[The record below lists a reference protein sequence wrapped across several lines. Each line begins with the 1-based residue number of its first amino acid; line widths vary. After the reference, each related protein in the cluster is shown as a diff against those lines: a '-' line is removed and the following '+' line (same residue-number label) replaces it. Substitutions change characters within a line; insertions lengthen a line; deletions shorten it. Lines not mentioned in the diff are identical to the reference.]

1 MRLAT
6 IDRNGTPTVAVRKGD
21 QYVDL
26 SKAAPDLPRSIR
38 GLLEAGALDQAKA
51 AAESA
56 GSDAQF
62 AVEGAVYLPT
72 VPDAGKILCCGLNY
86 RDHAIETGQPIP
98 EYPII
103 FTRMTTTL
111 VGHGGAMVRPKASEQ
126 YDYEAELAV
135 IIGRPGRHL
144 TTENALGIVAG
155 YSCFNDGSL
164 RDYQFKAP
172 QWTMGKNFDATGGF
186 GPELVTAD
194 ELPDGANGLPI
205 RCRLNGETVQ
215 DSTTAQHIFDAPQ
228 VIAALT
234 EVMTLL
240 PGDVIIMGT
249 PPGVGAARTPQL
261 WMKHGDVC
269 EIEIE
274 GIGTLSNP
282 IVDE

>member
-6 IDRNGTPTVAVRKGD
+6 LDRNGTPTVAVRKGD

-38 GLLEAGALDQAKA
+38 GLLEAGALEQANA

-56 GSDAQF
+56 GADACF
-62 AVEGAVYLPT
+62 SAGDAIYLP
-72 VPDAGKILCCGLNY
+72 VIPDAGKILCCGLNY

-98 EYPII
+98 DYPII

-111 VGHGGAMVRPKASEQ
+111 VGHGAAMVRPQASVE

-144 TTENALGIVAG
+144 STDNALSIVAG

-186 GPELVTAD
+186 GPELVSAD
-194 ELPDGANGLPI
+194 EVPAGANDLSI

-215 DSTTAQHIFDAPQ
+215 DSTTAQHIFDVPQ
-228 VIAALT
+228 VIATLT
-234 EVMTLL
+234 EAMTLL

-249 PPGVGAARTPQL
+249 PPGVGAARKPQL